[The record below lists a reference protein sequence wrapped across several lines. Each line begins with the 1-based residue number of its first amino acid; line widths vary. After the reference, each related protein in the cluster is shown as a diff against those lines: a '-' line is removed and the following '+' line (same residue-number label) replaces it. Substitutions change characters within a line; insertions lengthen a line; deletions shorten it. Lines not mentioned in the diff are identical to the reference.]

1 MRQNQNGFTFIEILV
16 AIAIVI
22 PVLMGMIG
30 VNLYTFRAG
39 ETSRS
44 VMTAMQDGHTVIES
58 IRNVANNQGLAAVTA
73 NFPSGQAVAGFANL
87 TSQQVIVTYPNA
99 AQDPLQITVTVTWDD
114 RGRAMSRSLVTQVT
128 RR

>member
-1 MRQNQNGFTFIEILV
+1 MKQNQRGFTFVELLV

-30 VNLYTFRAG
+30 VNLYTFRVG

-44 VMTAMQDGHTVIES
+44 VMTAMQDGHSVIES
-58 IRNVANNQGLAAVTA
+58 IRNVANNQGLNAVAA

-87 TSQQVIVTYPNA
+87 TNEQIIVTYPNA
-99 AQDPLQITVTVTWDD
+99 AQDPLQITVTVTWLD
-114 RGRAMSRSLVTQVT
+114 RQRAMSRSLVTQVT